1 MISLRFFLHLG
12 LLLVTSSGFAQTA
25 CPQGV
30 APGSP
35 QCGPAGGGML
45 SNGASPRRR
54 PTAAWKTTWGAYAEG
69 SIKGIVGFVT
79 QQRSKR
85 AAERAAVKRCKE
97 IGGGD
102 DCKIAMSYSNG
113 CGVVAEPA
121 ETMPD
126 MIGVYEWGGTI
137 EEAAEKALP
146 ICSAGSGGRACK
158 VVHSACTKP
167 YWVYD

>member
-1 MISLRFFLHLG
+1 MTSPRFFLYLG
-12 LLLVTSSGFAQTA
+12 LLLVSSSGLAQTA
-25 CPQGV
+25 CPHGV

-35 QCGPAGGGML
+35 QCGPTGGG
-45 SNGASPRRR
+45 SGVSPQRQSIA
-54 PTAAWKTTWGAYAEG
+54 TWKTTWGAYAED
-69 SIKGIVGFVT
+69 STNGIVGSVT

-102 DCKIAMSYSNG
+102 GCKVTMTYSNG
-113 CGVVAEPA
+113 CGVVAEPT
-121 ETMPD
+121 EVMPD

-137 EEAAEKALP
+137 EEATEKALP
-146 ICSAGSGGRACK
+146 ICSAGSGGRVCK

-167 YWVYD
+167 YLIYD